1 MTDLLSDPLA
11 FVPLATLVGLFVGS
25 FLNVVIHRLPKMM
38 ENEWALQ
45 AAELR
50 GEAPG
55 AVATF
60 NLATPRSRCPHCGT
74 QVTAIDNVPV
84 LSYLMLRG
92 RCRHCKAP
100 ISRRYPVVELV
111 TAALSGLAAW
121 TFGNGIMTLGAML
134 FLWAMIALTFIDLD
148 TQLLPDA
155 ITLPLIWL
163 GLAFNLG
170 GSFTSIND
178 AVVGAMAGY
187 LSLWLVFHLFRLVTG
202 KEGMGYG
209 DFKLLA
215 AIGAWLGWQMLP
227 LTILLSSVVG
237 AVVGIALIVFA
248 RHGRNTPIPFG
259 PYLAAAGMLALFF
272 GDAINARYLQLL

>member
-1 MTDLLSDPLA
+1 MTDLLSDPIAL
-11 FVPLATLVGLFVGS
+11 VPLTTLVGLFVGS

-38 ENEWALQ
+38 ENEWAMQ

-50 GEAPG
+50 GEAPDT
-55 AVATF
+55 VATF

-84 LSYLMLRG
+84 LSYLVLRG

-100 ISRRYPVVELV
+100 ISRRYPTVELV

-121 TFGNGIMTLGAML
+121 TFGNSLTTVGAVL

-170 GSFTSIND
+170 GSFTTINA
-178 AVVGAMAGY
+178 AVIGAIAGY
-187 LSLWLVFHLFRLVTG
+187 LSLWLVFHLFRLITG

-237 AVVGIALIVFA
+237 ALVGIALIMFA

-259 PYLAAAGMLALFF
+259 PYLAAAGILALFF
-272 GDAINARYLQLL
+272 GDTLNARYLQLL